1 MEDNS
6 TNMEQI
12 LNFLRTFPGFGG
24 MHLSLDALG
33 PLPGCGGIFPRGEET
48 LKRTQ
53 DVLGGVRLRVR
64 LTLEVLVTSC
74 YDPGS
79 DSDIQA
85 LLLSFMAWARDNCP
99 ALGEDTVLACK
110 GPKLAR
116 TTPEGVATH
125 TVTVTVD
132 YTKSL

>member
-1 MEDNS
+1 M
-6 TNMEQI
+6 
-12 LNFLRTFPGFGG
+12 
-24 MHLSLDALG
+24 DALG

-48 LKRTQ
+48 LKRTE
-53 DVLGGVRLRVR
+53 DVSGGVRVRVR

-79 DSDIQA
+79 DGSVQA

-99 ALGEDTVLACK
+99 CLGEDTVLACK

-125 TVTVTVD
+125 TVTVTVKD
-132 YTKSL
+132 DSGNILETYEEILKRE